1 MKKSNFL
8 SLAVR
13 KHCYKVLT
21 IENNTKEFLF
31 LKIAWFS
38 SRKRITTRSAGWNQ
52 SMIIKTVLL
61 LLSSIKHARNSE
73 MN

>member
-31 LKIAWFS
+31 LKIA
-38 SRKRITTRSAGWNQ
+38 
-52 SMIIKTVLL
+52 
-61 LLSSIKHARNSE
+61 
-73 MN
+73 